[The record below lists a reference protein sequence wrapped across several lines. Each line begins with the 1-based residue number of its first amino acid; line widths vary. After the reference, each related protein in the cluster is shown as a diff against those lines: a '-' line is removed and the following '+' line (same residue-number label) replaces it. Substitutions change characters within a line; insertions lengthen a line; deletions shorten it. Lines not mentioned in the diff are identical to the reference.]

1 MIKIELTLTE
11 TFSLHELV
19 ERDLY
24 AINNYKDYTLL
35 PTPKHDKATM
45 ENLLNVLSRALIS
58 EYVLNKYYDHIC
70 KDCYTYQLEYEY
82 NDSEY
87 YRTANGELSQ
97 DPRHG
102 KDVTITIRDHDHIT
116 LLTIW
121 AFNKGLIE
129 LDDIVGRDDTGFYF
143 AKMDETSSDV
153 DTYTSEILKE
163 INNSFNNQKRKL

>member
-45 ENLLNVLSRALIS
+45 ENLLVILSINLVCD
-58 EYVLNKYYDHIC
+58 YVMNKYYDYVDGLG
-70 KDCYTYQLEYEY
+70 KVYQLEYEY
-82 NDSEY
+82 NNSDY

-102 KDVTITIRDHDHIT
+102 KDVTITIRDHDYIT

-121 AFNKGLIE
+121 AFNNNLINIE
-129 LDDIVGRDDTGFYF
+129 DIIDEEFMFV
-143 AKMDETSSDV
+143 KMDDTSSDV
-153 DTYTSEILKE
+153 DTYTSAIIKE
-163 INNSFNNQKRKL
+163 IHNSFNN